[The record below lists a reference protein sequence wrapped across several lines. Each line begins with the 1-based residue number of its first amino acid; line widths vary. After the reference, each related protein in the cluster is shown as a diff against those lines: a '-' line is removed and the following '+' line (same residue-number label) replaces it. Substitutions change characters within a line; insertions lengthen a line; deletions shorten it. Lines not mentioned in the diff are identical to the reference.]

1 MTLTPEETAMPSTR
15 PSLAACLVLQGTSTP
30 PALEADL
37 RDLVRVADEVVV
49 YDTADHVAPGTP
61 AFAATLHPAVTVVSG
76 FWADDRE
83 RAKQAALAH
92 VEADWALCVL
102 PGEKVHADTE
112 ELRRVLGEAGD
123 APALAVRVDD
133 VVRGTHR
140 SARLLHKDS
149 VRPGAVCR
157 PADGLAEVP
166 SRLLTVEQPVA
177 TTASVPRQRGVFD
190 RV

>member
-1 MTLTPEETAMPSTR
+1 MPSTL
-15 PSLAACLVLQGTSTP
+15 PSLAACLVLHGTTAP
-30 PALEADL
+30 PDLDADL
-37 RDLVRVADEVVV
+37 RDLASVADEVVV
-49 YDTADHVAPGTP
+49 YDTADHVAPGSA
-61 AFAATLHPAVTVVSG
+61 AFEATLHPAVTVVSG

-83 RAKQAALAH
+83 RAKRAALAH

-102 PGEKVHADTE
+102 PGEKVRVDTG
-112 ELRRVLGEAGD
+112 ELRRLLQVAGD
-123 APALAVRVDD
+123 VPAMSVRVDD

-140 SARLLHKDS
+140 SARLLHKDTAL
-149 VRPGAVCR
+149 PGAVCR
-157 PADGLAEVP
+157 PVDGLVEVP

>member
-1 MTLTPEETAMPSTR
+1 MPSTR
-15 PSLAACLVLQGTSTP
+15 PSLAACLVLQGSTTP
-30 PALEADL
+30 PALDADL
-37 RDLVRVADEVVV
+37 RDLVDVADEVVV
-49 YDTADHVAPGTP
+49 YDTADHVAPGTA
-61 AFAATLHPAVTVVSG
+61 AFEATLHPAVTVVSG
-76 FWADDRE
+76 FWADDRD

-102 PGEKVHADTE
+102 PGEKVRADVE
-112 ELRRVLGEAGD
+112 ELRRVLGEARD

-140 SARLLHKDS
+140 SARLLHKAL
-149 VRPGAVCR
+149 PGAACA
-157 PADGLAEVP
+157 PADTLTEVP

-177 TTASVPRQRGVFD
+177 TTARVPRQRGVFD